1 MATESVIFTALP
13 NGIDRSGLLKVTVF
27 VSPRLSTDGAGSL
40 FLSSFPAFENWP
52 KTFARLREEG
62 GLVIEFEGSGPVS
75 TDPDPESEPPD
86 PDTWALLFDPD
97 KVGVRTGEF
106 KDVSDRRVLT
116 FPTAD
121 VADHI
126 LNLYLDVAANSP
138 TSFPPATKGRLAFLG
153 RELGLVGFNPKEF
166 YGELDSRFTGESKKA
181 PRGRF
186 FDRSGLSPAQA
197 QRFAFVQAQRFYDRP
212 NTRDPLGPTTVPDP
226 PKPPEIDFH
235 GYCASV
241 GDYPRL
247 LRPLALAVDLLV
259 KAPAGMGSHGR
270 IRVHVPTAPPDLSFA
285 HKEAAR
291 PWTNFQQRDNRFI
304 PLPRDDEDDL
314 VDGALRLEDKGKRF
328 AVHQIDVD
336 GSVLK
341 TIDFAANVRRI
352 AAHLGSTERSMSEDA
367 ASLPALRTGGFVV
380 TRDDPHASWSATSTT
395 VWPTRP
401 TTPPTRPPT
410 SSPRTHH
417 GYRPD
422 VKDDSGRWHTL
433 VAREG
438 SYVVER
444 PGGPVWTSMF
454 RYSIAHSSQPGRL
467 AIAAPC
473 SNACLIRCCSWLSER
488 FGSFQCCCSAPQP
501 ARMMGSGNAPTPIA
515 TATKVSSAEPT
526 ARKKPELC
534 NSRTWSGRRS
544 ASEVTGGNSNLA
556 LIAARPCRTGTTCCF
571 FARRN
576 RTAWAS
582 SANSASSKCKA
593 ASSRFVDTLA
603 AHWIR

>member
-1 MATESVIFTALP
+1 M
-13 NGIDRSGLLKVTVF
+13 
-27 VSPRLSTDGAGSL
+27 
-40 FLSSFPAFENWP
+40 
-52 KTFARLREEG
+52 
-62 GLVIEFEGSGPVS
+62 
-75 TDPDPESEPPD
+75 
-86 PDTWALLFDPD
+86 
-97 KVGVRTGEF
+97 
-106 KDVSDRRVLT
+106 SDRRVLT

-212 NTRDPLGPTTVPDP
+212 DTRDPLGPTNVPDP

-304 PLPRDDEDDL
+304 PAA
-314 VDGALRLEDKGKRF
+314 DGTTRTTWSTGPCGWRTRASGSR
-328 AVHQIDVD
+328 VHQIDVD
-336 GSVLK
+336 GSALK

-380 TRDDPHASWSATSTT
+380 TRDDRARQLVGHIDDGVAHEADHTADTPADLFAQD
-395 VWPTRP
+395 VTR
-401 TTPPTRPPT
+401 
-410 SSPRTHH
+410 

-422 VKDDSGRWHTL
+422 VKDDSVGQVAHAGRQGGQL
-433 VAREG
+433 RGRAPGRAGAGAGAARRG
-438 SYVVER
+438 LRQGCVEHVGAGRDRRR
-444 PGGPVWTSMF
+444 PVPARGGVRLGRLEPGRQAPGPV
-454 RYSIAHSSQPGRL
+454 H
-467 AIAAPC
+467 
-473 SNACLIRCCSWLSER
+473 
-488 FGSFQCCCSAPQP
+488 
-501 ARMMGSGNAPTPIA
+501 
-515 TATKVSSAEPT
+515 
-526 ARKKPELC
+526 
-534 NSRTWSGRRS
+534 RRQ
-544 ASEVTGGNSNLA
+544 
-556 LIAARPCRTGTTCCF
+556 
-571 FARRN
+571 RR
-576 RTAWAS
+576 
-582 SANSASSKCKA
+582 
-593 ASSRFVDTLA
+593 
-603 AHWIR
+603 